1 MPAKLPSIE
10 LDPEKL
16 AAFLKR
22 AEQRLDPQ
30 DFAYLASL
38 VKAVSNLR
46 DLLQSKSRSIM
57 RLLKMIFGVKTETS
71 KAVLKEDANK
81 HARAERSAPKKGHGR
96 NSVHD
101 YSGARKVPVV
111 HGCLKH
117 GDRCPECERGKLYR
131 VDPGILMNF
140 FAVAP
145 IQAILYLLEKFRCNL
160 CGEIFT
166 ADRPPEASEKKYDET
181 VGAMVA
187 LSRYGFGVP
196 FNRLARLQAGCG
208 IPLAAST
215 QWEIVEQDA
224 DTLTPV
230 FEHLVREAAQAEK
243 IYQDDT
249 NMKVLA
255 LNANKKAE
263 DQTGGRTGAFTT
275 GLVCEAGDK
284 KIACFFTGAKHAG
297 ENLRDLLSQ
306 RLSQLSPPIQ
316 MCDALSR
323 NTPEDLL
330 TILCNCMSHARRNF
344 VELLD
349 AFPEECRFVIE
360 ILGKVY
366 HHDALAK
373 ERKLSAEQR
382 LRFHQEQS
390 GPLMD
395 ELKNWM
401 EAQLNDQK
409 IEPNSGMGKAIQ
421 YMLKRWDKFTLFLRV
436 PGAPIDNNICER
448 ALKMAIRHRRNS
460 LFYKTRRGA
469 WVGDL
474 FMSLIHTCNLMGVNA
489 FDYLTT
495 LLRNA
500 ASLAQEPS
508 RWMPWNYNAAMPAN
522 PP

>member
-1 MPAKLPSIE
+1 MPGKLPTIE
-10 LDPEKL
+10 LDPKKL
-16 AAFLKR
+16 DAFLKR
-22 AEQRLDPQ
+22 AELCLDPE
-30 DFAYLASL
+30 DFAFLASL
-38 VKAVSNLR
+38 VKALSNLR

-57 RLLKMIFGVKTETS
+57 RLLRMIFGVKTERS
-71 KAVLKEDANK
+71 KPVAKERANK
-81 HARAERSAPKKGHGR
+81 DAGAEQPARKKGHGR
-96 NSVHD
+96 NGVQD
-101 YSGARKVPVV
+101 YSGARKLVV
-111 HGCLKH
+111 AHDCLKH
-117 GDRCPECERGKLYR
+117 GDRCPECERGRVYR
-131 VDPGILMNF
+131 ADPGIILNF

-166 ADRPPEASEKKYDET
+166 ADKPPEASEKKYDES
-181 VGAMVA
+181 VGAMIA

-215 QWEIVEQDA
+215 QWEIVSEDA
-224 DTLTPV
+224 DTLKPV
-230 FEHLVREAAQAEK
+230 FEHLVREAAQAER

-249 NMKVLA
+249 NMRVLA
-255 LNANKKAE
+255 LNGKKKDE
-263 DQTGGRTGAFTT
+263 DKTDNRTGTFTT
-275 GLVCEAGDK
+275 GLVCESEDK

-297 ENLRDLLSQ
+297 ENLRDLLLQ
-306 RLSQLSPPIQ
+306 RVSELSPPIQ
-316 MCDALSR
+316 MCDALPR
-323 NTPEDLL
+323 NMPADLV
-330 TILCNCMSHARRNF
+330 TILSNCMTHARRNF
-344 VELLD
+344 VDLLD

-360 ILGKVY
+360 LLGKVY

-373 ERKLSAEQR
+373 EWKLSAEQR
-382 LRFHQEQS
+382 LRFHQEKS

-395 ELKNWM
+395 ELKSWM
-401 EAQLNDQK
+401 ETQLSDKK

-460 LFYKTRRGA
+460 LFYKTQRGA
-469 WVGDL
+469 RVGDL

-489 FDYLTT
+489 FNYLTT

-500 ASLAQEPS
+500 TKAAQEPS
-508 RWMPWNYNAAMPAN
+508 RWMPWNYNAALPEN